1 MAPVVRETKS
11 LEVNIPA
18 GVDNG
23 TRLRMQG
30 EGEAGENGG
39 PSGDLYIYVRVR
51 PHAVF
56 ARDDTDIYMEQKI
69 NVAQAALGDEI
80 EVPTLEGRIK
90 FTIPAGVQSGS
101 RFRLK
106 GKGVKSMRSFAKGD
120 QYVTVIVE
128 TPKSLSDEQ
137 RELFEKLSE
146 SLKRYDDKSADGKT
160 TKSHHEKSEKKKEDK
175 GFFNKMKDLFTD
187 DDDDNNDD

>member
-1 MAPVVRETKS
+1 
-11 LEVNIPA
+11 
-18 GVDNG
+18 
-23 TRLRMQG
+23 
-30 EGEAGENGG
+30 
-39 PSGDLYIYVRVR
+39 
-51 PHAVF
+51 
-56 ARDDTDIYMEQKI
+56 
-69 NVAQAALGDEI
+69 
-80 EVPTLEGRIK
+80 
-90 FTIPAGVQSGS
+90 
-101 RFRLK
+101 
-106 GKGVKSMRSFAKGD
+106 MRSFAKGD